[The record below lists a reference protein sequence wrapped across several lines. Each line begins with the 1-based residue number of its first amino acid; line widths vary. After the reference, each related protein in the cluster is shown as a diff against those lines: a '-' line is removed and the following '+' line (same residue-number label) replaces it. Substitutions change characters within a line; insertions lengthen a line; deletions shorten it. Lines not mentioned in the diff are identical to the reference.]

1 MEDEGLLNKWL
12 GCLSRDGSALETVG
26 NRVQLFFEGD
36 DAFREMWE
44 AIEGAEHYVHQEMY
58 MFLSDE
64 VGWALAEAF
73 AGAARRGEGFQCAW
87 SMTPSVLR
95 RPLRRCLR

>member
-44 AIEGAEHYVHQEMY
+44 AIEGAEHYVH
-58 MFLSDE
+58 STTCI
-64 VGWALAEAF
+64 ALRAS
-73 AGAARRGEGFQCAW
+73 GD
-87 SMTPSVLR
+87 VYV
-95 RPLRRCLR
+95 PLR